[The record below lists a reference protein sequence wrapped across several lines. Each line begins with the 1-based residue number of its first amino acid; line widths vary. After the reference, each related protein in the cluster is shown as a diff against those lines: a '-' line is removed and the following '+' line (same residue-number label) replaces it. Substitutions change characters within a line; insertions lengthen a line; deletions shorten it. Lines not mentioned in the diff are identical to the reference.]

1 MPTFIGAEDR
11 GAWADARTLSR
22 VDLLET
28 LGVEIGVRTA
38 GSPEAERAAEAIA
51 AAFRELGLEP
61 RFEDFPLLGYDA
73 EEPELT
79 IDGERWAAGPC
90 QYAHP
95 TPDDGVTGTL
105 RKFGEQEGMAG
116 FPPTGV
122 WAIEDDAGRP
132 QALVYENPVRG
143 GAIPFLGFG
152 PVITAGPAAFISTA
166 DAGRVP
172 EGARTTLR
180 VRGRFVPNRRER
192 NVVAE
197 LPGETDEIVVVS
209 AHYDSVWRGPG
220 VIDNASGVE
229 GVRRIAERLVGRKH
243 PRTAAFIAFA
253 SEEIGLIGS
262 HHLVW
267 EWKLRGRLK
276 KVVGCVNL
284 DCIAHGDKLELMV
297 GPDEL
302 RGRAVEAARRLGLDE
317 RYELSVIG
325 PAAGTDH
332 YYFSQEKIPAVSVL
346 HFPYPE
352 YHLPTERLEL
362 VDERKL
368 ADAVELATALVESQL
383 ASPVPKPA

>member
-1 MPTFIGAEDR
+1 M
-11 GAWADARTLSR
+11 S
-22 VDLLET
+22 LLET

-38 GSPEAERAAEAIA
+38 GSPEAERAADAIA

-61 RFEDFPLLGYDA
+61 RFEEFPLLGYEA

-95 TPDDGVTGTL
+95 TPDGGVAGTL
-105 RKFGEQEGMAG
+105 RRFGEQEGMAG

-122 WAIEDDAGRP
+122 WAIEDSEGKQ

-152 PVITAGPAAFISTA
+152 PVITTGPAAFISTA
-166 DAGRVP
+166 DAARVP
-172 EGARTTLR
+172 EGAQATLN
-180 VRGRFVPNRRER
+180 VRGRFVPGRRER

-197 LPGETDEIVVVS
+197 LPGGSDEAVVVS

-229 GVRRIAERLVGRKH
+229 GVRRIAERLVGHTH
-243 PRTAAFIAFA
+243 PRTLIFVAFA

-267 EWKLRGRLK
+267 EWKVRGRLK
-276 KVVGCVNL
+276 RIVGCVNL
-284 DCIAHGDKLELMV
+284 DCIAHGDRLELMV

-302 RGRAVEAARRLGLDE
+302 RGRALEAARRLGLDE
-317 RYELSVIG
+317 RYDLHAIG
-325 PAAGTDH
+325 PESGTDH
-332 YYFSQEKIPAVSVL
+332 YPFAQEKIPAVSVL

-362 VDERKL
+362 VDEQKL

>member
-1 MPTFIGAEDR
+1 MN
-11 GAWADARTLSR
+11 
-22 VDLLET
+22 LLQT

-38 GSPEAERAAEAIA
+38 GSAEAARAADAIA
-51 AAFRELGLEP
+51 DAFRELGLEP
-61 RFEDFPLLGYDA
+61 RFEEFTLLGYDA

-79 IDGERWAAGPC
+79 IDDERWDAGPC

-95 TPDDGVTGTL
+95 TPDGGVTGTL
-105 RKFGEQEGMAG
+105 RRFGEQEGMAG

-122 WAIEDDAGRP
+122 WSIDDADGNV

-152 PVITAGPAAFISTA
+152 PVLTTGPAAFISTA
-166 DAGRVP
+166 DARRVP
-172 EGARTTLR
+172 DGATATLR
-180 VRGRFVPNRRER
+180 VSGRFVPGRRER

-197 LPGETDEIVVVS
+197 LPGESDEAVVVC

-229 GVRRIAERLVGRKH
+229 GVRRIGEKLVGRRH
-243 PRTAAFIAFA
+243 PRTLVFIAFA

-267 EWKLRGRLK
+267 EWKLRGRLQK
-276 KVVGCVNL
+276 IVGCVNL
-284 DCIAHGDKLELMV
+284 DCIAHGDELELMV

-302 RGRAVEAARRLGLDE
+302 RGRAVEAAQRLGLDT
-317 RYELSVIG
+317 RYKLHIIG
-325 PAAGTDH
+325 PDNGTDH
-332 YYFSQEKIPAVSVL
+332 FYFAQEKIPAVSVL

-352 YHLPTERLEL
+352 YHLPTERMEL
-362 VDERKL
+362 VDEQKL
-368 ADAVELATALVESQL
+368 SDAVELATALVESQL
-383 ASPVPKPA
+383 ARPVPKPS

>member
-1 MPTFIGAEDR
+1 MN
-11 GAWADARTLSR
+11 
-22 VDLLET
+22 LLQT
-28 LGVEIGVRTA
+28 LGVDIGVRTA
-38 GSPEAERAAEAIA
+38 GSAEAARAADAIA
-51 AAFRELGLEP
+51 DAFRELGLEP
-61 RFEDFPLLGYDA
+61 RFEGFTLLGYDA

-79 IDGERWAAGPC
+79 IDGERWDAGPC

-95 TPDDGVTGTL
+95 TPDGGVTGTL
-105 RKFGEQEGMAG
+105 RRFGQQEGMAG

-122 WAIEDDAGRP
+122 WSIDDADGNT

-152 PVITAGPAAFISTA
+152 PVITTGPAAFISTD
-166 DAGRVP
+166 DASRVP
-172 EGARTTLR
+172 EGATATLR
-180 VRGRFVPNRRER
+180 VDGRFVPGRRER

-197 LPGETDEIVVVS
+197 LPGESEEAVVVC

-229 GVRRIAERLVGRKH
+229 GVRQVAEKLVGRNH
-243 PRTAAFIAFA
+243 PRTLIFIAFA

-267 EWKLRGRLK
+267 EWKVRGRLEK
-276 KVVGCVNL
+276 IVGCVNL
-284 DCIAHGDKLELMV
+284 DCIAHGDQLELMV

-302 RGRAVEAARRLGLDE
+302 RGRAVEAAQRLGLDV
-317 RYELSVIG
+317 RYDLHVIG
-325 PAAGTDH
+325 PESGTDH
-332 YYFSQEKIPAVSVL
+332 YYFTREKIPAVSVL

-352 YHLPTERLEL
+352 YHLPAERMEL

-368 ADAVELATALVESQL
+368 EDAVELATALVESQL
-383 ASPVPKPA
+383 ARPVPKPS